1 MLDAISW
8 LANLGKILNPQAM
21 KTVWVIERFLTFQL
35 TKGP

>member
-21 KTVWVIERFLTFQL
+21 KTV
-35 TKGP
+35 